1 MQPEVRPLA
10 SEAQAELQDLVTRRR
25 QLVDIRTAERNRY
38 QQLRGSAQANVQVPI
53 DWLNE
58 QIAALEAKIAERLEC
73 SETWQ
78 RQAQQLTSVPG
89 VGPRVAATLIALLPE
104 LGRLSAKQGA
114 ALVGVAPFNH
124 DSGQH
129 QGRRRIFG
137 GRAAVRQVL
146 YRATLT
152 GVRCNPVLQEYYQR
166 LLARGKAKKVALV
179 ACMRKLLVILNAL
192 VKQGTYWQ
200 PPLELAAA

>member
-38 QQLRGSAQANVQVPI
+38 QQVRGSAQANVQVPI
-53 DWLNE
+53 AWLNE

-137 GRAAVRQVL
+137 GP
-146 YRATLT
+146 T
-152 GVRCNPVLQEYYQR
+152 GSLQGNFD
-166 LLARGKAKKVALV
+166 RGAL
-179 ACMRKLLVILNAL
+179 
-192 VKQGTYWQ
+192 
-200 PPLELAAA
+200 